1 MTRMNTRVMRRM
13 KTMRI
18 KNSITYVRNKYAL
31 TANLITDALDAANKH
46 LIRMVIGIVTTTDI
60 QLPFELTDSDVTISH
75 SYNVSKNVATVIF
88 MKGNDKVVIIVPYMD
103 DHLTIKVN
111 KQFWLLNFDESD
123 VTLGQR
129 NELYRITHYLF
140 NLNLTN
146 SHLKSLTEKQ

>member
-1 MTRMNTRVMRRM
+1 MM
-13 KTMRI
+13 KI
-18 KNSITYVRNKYAL
+18 KNSITPVRNKYAL
-31 TANLITDALDAANKH
+31 TANLIADALDAANKH
-46 LIRMVIGIVTTTDI
+46 LIRMVIGIVATTDI
-60 QLPFELTDSDVTISH
+60 QLPFELTDNDVTISH
-75 SYNVSKNVATVIF
+75 SYNVSKNVAAVIF
-88 MKGNDKVVIIVPYMD
+88 MKGNDKVAIIVPYMD

>member
-1 MTRMNTRVMRRM
+1 MM
-13 KTMRI
+13 KI

-31 TANLITDALDAANKH
+31 TANLIADALDAANKH
-46 LIRMVIGIVTTTDI
+46 LIHMVIGIVATTDI
-60 QLPFELTDSDVTISH
+60 QLPFELTDNDVTISH
-75 SYNVSKNVATVIF
+75 SYNISKNVATIIF
-88 MKGNDKVVIIVPYMD
+88 TKDNDKVVILIPYMD

-123 VTLGQR
+123 ITLGQR
-129 NELYRITHYLF
+129 NELYRITHYVF

>member
-1 MTRMNTRVMRRM
+1 MM
-13 KTMRI
+13 KI

-31 TANLITDALDAANKH
+31 TENLLQNALKEANQH
-46 LIRMVIGIVTTTDI
+46 LIRMVVGIVTTTDI
-60 QLPFELTDSDVTISH
+60 KLPFELTDNEVTISH
-75 SYNVSKNVATVIF
+75 SYNISKNVATVMFI
-88 MKGNDKVVIIVPYMD
+88 KDNDKVVILMPYMD

-123 VTLGQR
+123 ITLGQR
-129 NELYRITHYLF
+129 NELYRITHYVF

>member
-13 KTMRI
+13 KMMKI

-31 TANLITDALDAANKH
+31 TANLIADALDAANKH
-46 LIRMVIGIVTTTDI
+46 LIRMVIGIVATTDI
-60 QLPFELTDSDVTISH
+60 QLPFELTDNDVTISH

>member
-1 MTRMNTRVMRRM
+1 MM
-13 KTMRI
+13 KI
-18 KNSITYVRNKYAL
+18 KHSITPVRNKYAL

-46 LIRMVIGIVTTTDI
+46 LIRMVIGIVATTDI
-60 QLPFELTDSDVTISH
+60 QLPFELTDNEVTISH
-75 SYNVSKNVATVIF
+75 SYNISKNVATVIF
-88 MKGNDKVVIIVPYMD
+88 DKDNDKVVILMPYMD

-123 VTLGQR
+123 ITLGQR
-129 NELYRITHYLF
+129 NELYRITHYVF